1 MQNDILKS
9 LGEKLREIRNSKGL
23 SQSMLANDANIP
35 KNQIGRIERGEISA
49 GINTLYKICQ
59 ALDIKVKDLI
69 DF

>member
-1 MQNDILKS
+1 MEDDILKS
-9 LGEKLREIRNSKGL
+9 LGEKLKEIRNLKGL

-49 GINTLYKICQ
+49 GVTTLYKICQ
-59 ALDIKVKDLI
+59 ALGIKVKDLI

>member
-9 LGEKLREIRNSKGL
+9 VGNKLKEIRNSKGL
-23 SQSMLANDANIP
+23 SQSMLANDANVP

-49 GINTLYKICQ
+49 GITTLYKICQ
-59 ALDIKVKDLI
+59 ALGIKVRELI